1 MNSFSCREP
10 TENYM
15 FIFLSKEIKS
25 SWEAYFLDA
34 KQQLGRLRQSKMVL
48 GHRYNILN
56 LATGRN

>member
-48 GHRYNILN
+48 GHS
-56 LATGRN
+56 TTF